1 MPLDAN
7 IERILA
13 RLYALNKPLIKI
25 KQKLSESA
33 QLFVSKKHSSNL
45 IQSFMDYGSI
55 ICTPRNPNCSICG
68 INKYCLSY
76 QKKIQN
82 TIPIKVKKT
91 KSKRKKFSRA
101 YILINEKN
109 EILVRKRGS

>member
-1 MPLDAN
+1 MN
-7 IERILA
+7 NRILA

-33 QLFVSKKHSSNL
+33 QLFLSKKHSSNL

-68 INKYCLSY
+68 IKKYCLSY

-82 TIPIKVKKT
+82 SIPVKVKKT
-91 KSKRKKFSRA
+91 TSESKKFSRA

-109 EILVRKRGS
+109 EIQQLH